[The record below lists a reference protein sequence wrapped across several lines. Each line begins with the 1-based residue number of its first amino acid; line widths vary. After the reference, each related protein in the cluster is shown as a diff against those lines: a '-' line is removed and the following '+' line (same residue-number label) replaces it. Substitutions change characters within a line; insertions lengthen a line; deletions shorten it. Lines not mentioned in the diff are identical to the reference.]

1 MNIRAMVCVL
11 AATTWGMSALAAE
24 PAMRLT
30 VPRAAHAPTLDGK
43 LAPGEWDDAA
53 AVTGVIN
60 QLDNVA
66 HPRQATF
73 WLKFDDKNVYI
84 AQRSTLLPGEK
95 KAQPVTLPWI

>member
-1 MNIRAMVCVL
+1 MKITSLL
-11 AATTWGMSALAAE
+11 ACLSLSTAIPFNGFAAE
-24 PAMRLT
+24 PTMRLSLPHT
-30 VPRAAHAPTLDGK
+30 AHAPTLDGK

-53 AVTGVIN
+53 AVVGVIN

-73 WLKFDDKNVYI
+73 WLKFDDKNFYV

-95 KAQPVTLPWI
+95 KAPPVE